1 MKTLG
6 KFVRNTFI
14 GGLFFLIPLFVLI
27 TVAKKIWEFF
37 QDLGANLFKA
47 LGYEELVDV
56 AGTSILTAVMV
67 LLVCFLFGLI
77 ARWSLAG
84 RVRYWVEDGLQ
95 RVFPHYDYYRAL
107 VEKKLNLQEEEQPRA
122 TVLVRRPGGWRPGIL
137 VEEKPSGEKVVF
149 FPLSPKTTDGEV
161 FLVAQ
166 EDVRDSELNEN
177 ELNSMLL
184 KQGEGLIAFT

>member
-1 MKTLG
+1 MKSFK
-6 KFVRNTFI
+6 KFIRNTFI

-37 QDLGANLFKA
+37 QDLGANLFNA
-47 LGYEELVDV
+47 LGYDELVDV
-56 AGTSILTAVMV
+56 ASTSILSAVMV

-77 ARWSLAG
+77 AKWSLAG
-84 RVRYWVEDGLQ
+84 RIRYWVEDGLQ
-95 RVFPHYDYYRAL
+95 RVFPHYDYYRSL
-107 VEKKLNLQEEEQPRA
+107 VEKKLNLRSEVPRP

-149 FPLSPKTTDGEV
+149 LPLSPKTTDGEV
-161 FLVAQ
+161 FLVAP

-177 ELNSMLL
+177 ELNSILL

>member
-1 MKTLG
+1 MKSFK
-6 KFVRNTFI
+6 KFIRNTFI

-37 QDLGANLFKA
+37 QDLGTNLFKA
-47 LGYEELVDV
+47 LGYDELVDV
-56 AGTSILTAVMV
+56 ASSSIFSAVMV

-77 ARWSLAG
+77 AKWSLAG
-84 RVRYWVEDGLQ
+84 RVRYWAEDGLQ
-95 RVFPHYDYYRAL
+95 RVFPHYDYYRSL
-107 VEKKLNLQEEEQPRA
+107 VEKKLNLRSKVPRP

-149 FPLSPKTTDGEV
+149 LPLSPKTTDGEV
-161 FLVAQ
+161 FLVAP

-177 ELNSMLL
+177 ELNSILL
-184 KQGEGLIAFT
+184 KQGEGLTASN